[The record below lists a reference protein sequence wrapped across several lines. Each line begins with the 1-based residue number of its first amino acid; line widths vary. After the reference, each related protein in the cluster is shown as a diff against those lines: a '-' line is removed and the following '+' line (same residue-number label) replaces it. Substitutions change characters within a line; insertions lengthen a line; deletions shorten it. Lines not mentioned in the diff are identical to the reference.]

1 MARGKVI
8 TAVLRPGDEP
18 VENLQ
23 KIGVNHDGRDVPFG

>member
-8 TAVLRPGDEP
+8 TAVVRPGDEP
-18 VENLQ
+18 VENLR